1 MDVSSFYKELKD
13 QFPFEPTNQQDI
25 ALHQLSD
32 FILDKKNKD
41 RTFLLKGYAGTG
53 KTTLISV
60 LVKAI
65 WKVRVGTVLLAPT
78 GRAAKVISNYSSR
91 QAATIH
97 REIYYPKGQGSGSV
111 EFTLKKNK
119 HRNTLFI
126 VDEASMIPDVV
137 SEGKLFGATGS
148 LLDDL
153 IQYVYEGSNCKLLI
167 IGDTAQLPP
176 VKLEVSPALDERI
189 IEQRYLKEVTSIE
202 LDEVKRQTDK
212 SGILYNATGIRNHIE
227 EQDYNFKFNV
237 QPYNDIKRLIDGH
250 EIIDTINSA
259 YDINGHEE
267 TAIIVRSNKRAN
279 LYNQQIRSR
288 ILFRESELSAGDFL
302 MVVKNNYHWLK
313 PTSDAGF
320 IANGDIIEILEI
332 FSFKELYGFK
342 FANVKVRMVDYPD
355 MKPFETTLLLDTLTS
370 ESPSLT
376 YEQSN
381 KLYQEVRMD
390 YLKLPKWKQYK
401 EIKANQ
407 YFNALQVKFSY
418 AITCHK
424 SQGGQWENVI
434 VEQPYLPDGPSK
446 DYLRWLYTACTRAK
460 TNLYLIGFNKD
471 HFIES

>member
-137 SEGKLFGATGS
+137 TEGKLFGATGS

-189 IEQRYLKEVTSIE
+189 IEQR
-202 LDEVKRQTDK
+202 
-212 SGILYNATGIRNHIE
+212 
-227 EQDYNFKFNV
+227 
-237 QPYNDIKRLIDGH
+237 
-250 EIIDTINSA
+250 
-259 YDINGHEE
+259 
-267 TAIIVRSNKRAN
+267 
-279 LYNQQIRSR
+279 
-288 ILFRESELSAGDFL
+288 
-302 MVVKNNYHWLK
+302 
-313 PTSDAGF
+313 
-320 IANGDIIEILEI
+320 
-332 FSFKELYGFK
+332 
-342 FANVKVRMVDYPD
+342 
-355 MKPFETTLLLDTLTS
+355 
-370 ESPSLT
+370 
-376 YEQSN
+376 
-381 KLYQEVRMD
+381 
-390 YLKLPKWKQYK
+390 
-401 EIKANQ
+401 
-407 YFNALQVKFSY
+407 
-418 AITCHK
+418 
-424 SQGGQWENVI
+424 
-434 VEQPYLPDGPSK
+434 
-446 DYLRWLYTACTRAK
+446 
-460 TNLYLIGFNKD
+460 
-471 HFIES
+471 